1 MKKQERTSTFLAA
14 LGDLP
19 SPPDGQDTEQSPSAS
34 RTDSAKE
41 SSNDTGQ
48 TSPSPTTSTTST
60 EETMRESPSSQVDFL
75 ANHSVQP
82 GSDEARRM
90 TARSGRK
97 WLALLTRQDPLGYLA
112 RTLLVSSRWASTTCF
127 LTWKAWDTPS
137 KRSLYRLAPSMPRTE
152 ETASGLWATPNTMDH
167 RTDVR
172 KPEERS
178 DKANKGGCANLRE
191 QVVHPKMWPTP
202 TAMEHVDG
210 GTNFKSLA
218 KVDKGG
224 RILRRIATLTLA
236 GKIPDPRTADQVKLL
251 PTPCTRDWKGASG
264 RAYKGE
270 AIDLPSV
277 VGGSL
282 NPTWVEWLMG
292 YPIGWTDSRD
302 LGTQSCPKSPTSSS
316 D

>member
-41 SSNDTGQ
+41 ASNDTGQ

-90 TARSGRK
+90 TERSGRK

-112 RTLLVSSRWASTTCF
+112 RTLLVSKRWASTQCF

-137 KRSLYRLAPSMPRTE
+137 KHSLYRL
-152 ETASGLWATPNTMDH
+152 TAVFVFSAFCIQSLGKNYVFNNNKKSSKIMK
-167 RTDVR
+167 RNIR
-172 KPEERS
+172 K
-178 DKANKGGCANLRE
+178 KNI
-191 QVVHPKMWPTP
+191 
-202 TAMEHVDG
+202 
-210 GTNFKSLA
+210 F
-218 KVDKGG
+218 
-224 RILRRIATLTLA
+224 IFLT
-236 GKIPDPRTADQVKLL
+236 T
-251 PTPCTRDWKGASG
+251 
-264 RAYKGE
+264 
-270 AIDLPSV
+270 
-277 VGGSL
+277 
-282 NPTWVEWLMG
+282 
-292 YPIGWTDSRD
+292 
-302 LGTQSCPKSPTSSS
+302 
-316 D
+316 